1 MVDRYNIHTY
11 IPLKRGHMY
20 LTAIIDWFSRKII
33 SHYLSETLDT
43 ESILFA
49 VKQGIEKYGV
59 PAIINSDQG
68 SQFTSI
74 ATKVF

>member
-1 MVDRYNIHTY
+1 
-11 IPLKRGHMY
+11 MY

-43 ESILFA
+43 ESILFV

>member
-1 MVDRYNIHTY
+1 MDFLFYF
-11 IPLKRGHMY
+11 LFK
-20 LTAIIDWFSRKII
+20 LIIQST
-33 SHYLSETLDT
+33 YLSETLDT

>member
-1 MVDRYNIHTY
+1 
-11 IPLKRGHMY
+11 MY

-59 PAIINSDQG
+59 PA
-68 SQFTSI
+68 SI